1 MLRVTVRHWRSL
13 ALPRTDTGRNPAI
26 HGRYIKHMP
35 RIARVVLPGV
45 PLHLTQRGIRRF
57 DVFRDQADRQ
67 LYIRLLGG
75 SCQRSGLRICAYCL
89 MTNHVHVVAIPERED
104 SVAKALH
111 RCHGVYARL
120 FNLKYE
126 LSGHL
131 WQARPY
137 SAALDEQHL
146 WAAIRYVEL
155 NPVRAGMINHAERYA
170 WSSAAVHC
178 GLKRDLLIHPE
189 WASLDLI
196 PDWKKW
202 LEVGNKP
209 EVDQL
214 IRERTFTGLPCGSD
228 LFTRE
233 AEHRLGRN
241 LRPRKPGPK
250 RK

>member
-1 MLRVTVRHWRSL
+1 MLHVTVRHWRSL
-13 ALPRTDTGRNPAI
+13 ALPRTDRSQP
-26 HGRYIKHMP
+26 HDSRRYTKHMP

-89 MTNHVHVVAIPERED
+89 MTNHVHVVAIPERKD

-155 NPVRAGMINHAERYA
+155 NPVRAGMINRAERYA

-202 LEVGNKP
+202 LEIGNKP

-228 LFTRE
+228 LFTRG

-241 LRPRKPGPK
+241 LMPRKPGPK